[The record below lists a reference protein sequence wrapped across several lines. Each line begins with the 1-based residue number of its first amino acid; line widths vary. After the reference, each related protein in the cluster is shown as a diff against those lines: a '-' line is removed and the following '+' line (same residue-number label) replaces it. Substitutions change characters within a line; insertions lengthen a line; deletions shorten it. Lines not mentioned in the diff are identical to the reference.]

1 MFEFI
6 TLFFTDMEV
15 FTSTVLVSLF
25 IYGFVRYKNEM
36 SKDFD
41 G

>member
-25 IYGFVRYKNEM
+25 IYGFVRFYKNEM

-41 G
+41 